1 MLMKE
6 NRDLEKE
13 LLELKKNSYQLNA
26 IKKSET
32 RAKTEKQKLKE
43 ELNQTALDFGNKE
56 NELLK
61 RYNELQEENKRLLS
75 KIEGFNA
82 KMKEFQEKCNFKERE
97 AIESEENI
105 RNLELKLEEV
115 KFLENTLF
123 LYIYLYSLK
132 LDMRR
137 FLQKR
142 KVFYKIIKLSSL

>member
-1 MLMKE
+1 MKE